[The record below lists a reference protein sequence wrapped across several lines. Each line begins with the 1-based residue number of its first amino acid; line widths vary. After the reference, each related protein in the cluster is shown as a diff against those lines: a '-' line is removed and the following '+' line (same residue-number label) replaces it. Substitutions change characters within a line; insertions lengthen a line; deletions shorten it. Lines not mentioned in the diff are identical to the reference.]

1 MRGRHRRRTIA
12 SLAALAFALAVA
24 TAQAYSPP
32 RGTPDLSRMT
42 LQPADLAR
50 GAQIIDGGYFPPGS
64 GLGLQAQYTRYFG
77 SAATSSGVRF
87 SQIQTSIELAKT
99 PAFAKV
105 IFGQLPS
112 IFGAQSGR
120 AILATQVEP
129 LYGKGAGA
137 TPKDPSFGKLRAIGA
152 GQQSLMETGTFVVNG
167 ATVAA
172 DFAWVRV
179 DGVIADLTFV
189 AAGPKLAD
197 SVAIALTRTVA
208 AHISA
213 VLGAAG

>member
-1 MRGRHRRRTIA
+1 
-12 SLAALAFALAVA
+12 
-24 TAQAYSPP
+24 
-32 RGTPDLSRMT
+32 MT

-50 GAQIIDGGYFPPGS
+50 GAQVLVSGYFSPGS
-64 GLGLQAQYTRYFG
+64 GLGLRAQYNRYFG
-77 SAATSSGVRF
+77 SAATSAGVRF

-105 IFGQLPS
+105 IFAQLPS

-120 AILATQVEP
+120 AILATEVAP
-129 LYGKGAGA
+129 ISGKGAGA
-137 TPKDPSFGKLRAIGA
+137 TPKDASFSKLRAIGA
-152 GQQSLMETGTFVVNG
+152 GQQSLIETATFVVNG